1 MDRDEL
7 RSLLRRRPFRPFRIT
22 MSNDEKFEVWHPEM
36 AIVATSIVAVGLGR
50 PGDQEP
56 NAEKVI
62 WLDLNQIVHIEPLSP
77 SPQASGA

>member
-1 MDRDEL
+1 MSRAEL
-7 RSLLRRRPFRPFRIT
+7 RSLLRRRPFRPFCIT

-50 PGDQEP
+50 PGDTEP

-62 WLDLNQIVHIEPLSP
+62 WLDLDQIVDIQPIAPAAQTS
-77 SPQASGA
+77 